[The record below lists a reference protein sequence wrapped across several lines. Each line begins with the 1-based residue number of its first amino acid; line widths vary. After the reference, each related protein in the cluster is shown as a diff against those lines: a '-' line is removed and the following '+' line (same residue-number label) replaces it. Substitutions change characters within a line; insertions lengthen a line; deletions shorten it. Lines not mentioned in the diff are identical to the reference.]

1 MSKKNFFVK
10 YLKNITSFINN
21 LLEKNLNKL
30 NLRNFSFL
38 IKNNRVIITFVA
50 LFVVFI
56 TYLLLPNL
64 YNQNDISKALKN
76 KLQEKFDLNFK
87 FSQKI
92 KYNFLPRPHFTT
104 TDSIIYENQKEISK
118 IGKLKIF
125 VSLDNLFSF
134 KNIGAKKLIFE
145 KANFNLNAK
154 NYNFFLDLL
163 NTNFKDGDLII
174 KDSNIFFKNHENEV
188 LFINKILKMRYYY
201 EKKEL
206 KNIFYSD
213 NEIFNIPFEIET
225 FLNEDKS
232 KIFSEIDLNLIKLK
246 IKNELNYKAKNITGK
261 SEISFLKQKRIAEY
275 NIEEEV
281 FNFHLFDKI
290 DDPNVTYTGNFNLK
304 PFYASLKGELNKINF
319 NYLFGY
325 NDLIV
330 QLLKTEILN
339 HKNIDFK
346 LNITAENVDN
356 NSNFKNI
363 ILNSKIQD
371 GLVDTDNTKF
381 AWRDFADFE
390 LMESLIYVRDGEL
403 VLDGKL
409 NININDYNKVYSFL
423 LTPKNYRTKIEKI
436 DLNFTYNFDKK
447 IATLTNI
454 KIDNK
459 INENINKILMD
470 VILKKNNFQNK
481 IYFKNLLNQAIKS
494 YAG

>member
-1 MSKKNFFVK
+1 M
-10 YLKNITSFINN
+10 
-21 LLEKNLNKL
+21 
-30 NLRNFSFL
+30 
-38 IKNNRVIITFVA
+38 
-50 LFVVFI
+50 
-56 TYLLLPNL
+56 
-64 YNQNDISKALKN
+64 
-76 KLQEKFDLNFK
+76 
-87 FSQKI
+87 
-92 KYNFLPRPHFTT
+92 
-104 TDSIIYENQKEISK
+104 
-118 IGKLKIF
+118 
-125 VSLDNLFSF
+125 
-134 KNIGAKKLIFE
+134 IFE

>member
-104 TDSIIYENQKEISK
+104 TDSIIYKNQKEISK

-163 NTNFKDGDLII
+163 NTNLKDGDLII

-188 LFINKILKMRYYY
+188 LFINKILKKRYYY

-206 KNIFYSD
+206 KNIFYSE

-290 DDPNVTYTGNFNLK
+290 DDPNVTYIGNFNLK
-304 PFYASLKGELNKINF
+304 PFYASLKGELNKIN
-319 NYLFGY
+319 
-325 NDLIV
+325 
-330 QLLKTEILN
+330 
-339 HKNIDFK
+339 
-346 LNITAENVDN
+346 
-356 NSNFKNI
+356 
-363 ILNSKIQD
+363 
-371 GLVDTDNTKF
+371 
-381 AWRDFADFE
+381 
-390 LMESLIYVRDGEL
+390 
-403 VLDGKL
+403 
-409 NININDYNKVYSFL
+409 IN
-423 LTPKNYRTKIEKI
+423 
-436 DLNFTYNFDKK
+436 
-447 IATLTNI
+447 
-454 KIDNK
+454 
-459 INENINKILMD
+459 
-470 VILKKNNFQNK
+470 
-481 IYFKNLLNQAIKS
+481 
-494 YAG
+494 

>member
-1 MSKKNFFVK
+1 MSKTNFFIK
-10 YLKNITSFINN
+10 YLKNINFFINN

-30 NLRNFSFL
+30 NFKNLTNLF
-38 IKNNRVIITFVA
+38 KNNKIILTFVA

-56 TYLLLPNL
+56 SYLLLPTF
-64 YNQNDISKALKN
+64 YNQIDISKKLKN
-76 KLQEKFDLNFK
+76 ELQSKFDLELK
-87 FSQKI
+87 FSQNV
-92 KYNFLPRPHFTT
+92 KYNFFPRPHFTT
-104 TDSIIYENQKEISK
+104 IDASIIDNQKEISK
-118 IGKLKIF
+118 ISKLKIF
-125 VSLDNLFSF
+125 VTFDNLLSI

-290 DDPNVTYTGNFNLK
+290 DDPNVTYIGNFNLK

-423 LTPKNYRTKIEKI
+423 LTPKNY
-436 DLNFTYNFDKK
+436 LNFTYNFDKK